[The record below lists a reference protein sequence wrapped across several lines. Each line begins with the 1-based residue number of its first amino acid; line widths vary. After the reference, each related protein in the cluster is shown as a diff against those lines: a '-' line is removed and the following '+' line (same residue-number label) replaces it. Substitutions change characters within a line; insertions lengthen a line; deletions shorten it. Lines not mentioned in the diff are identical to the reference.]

1 MRTVARLAL
10 VAIVIS
16 GLIGGATN
24 LPSRTAQGQT
34 TIGEADLAIWRVKVS
49 SPAEVSRLT
58 SGGWDVL
65 EGRGDDYLLVMG
77 DSATARELEA
87 QGFTVSV
94 DQLLPSER
102 PDGLFSYYGGYRTV
116 VEHYQHLDALAA
128 AYPDLVSVVDYGDSW
143 RKLQNAASGYD
154 LKAICITYKRAG
166 DCAQN
171 PATDKPRFVL
181 MAAIHARELSTSE
194 QAWRWM
200 DFLVS
205 RYGVDADIT
214 ALLDHNEMWI
224 IPVVNPDG
232 REIVESGPTTPYTQR
247 KNANTSLG
255 SCSNP
260 PTGSSQYGIDL
271 NRNADFQ
278 WGGAGTSTSPCSL
291 VYRGTSGASEPE
303 NYYLQNFLSS
313 LFPDQRG
320 PALSDAA
327 PQTTT
332 GTFITLHSYSNL
344 VLLPWGWVECNSSAC
359 PPSQQSPNDAGLR
372 SLAFRMSYFNG
383 YNTGQPSEILY
394 AASGGTDDWAY
405 GVLGVA
411 SFTFEVGP
419 GSGTCS
425 GFMPAY
431 TCQDSTFWPKNR
443 DALIYAAKSA
453 RQPYTLSLGP
463 STITPTLSLTT
474 TVVGTP
480 ITVTAPINDG
490 TYGAIGINRPAS
502 QAIAAAEY
510 YLDTPP
516 WAGGAALPMAAQD
529 GTFNSTSE
537 VVSAQ
542 IDTTGLSVGRHTV
555 FVRGRDDA
563 GNWGP
568 TTASWITVV
577 ADPSSYV
584 YMPLIIN

>member
-1 MRTVARLAL
+1 MRKVARLAFL
-10 VAIVIS
+10 AIIIG
-16 GLIGGATN
+16 GLIGGAVS
-24 LPSRTAQGQT
+24 LPSRTAQGQIALT
-34 TIGEADLAIWRVKVS
+34 EQDLAIWRVQVS
-49 SPAEVSRLT
+49 SPAEVTRLT

-65 EGRGDDYLLVMG
+65 EARGDDYLLVLG
-77 DSATARELEA
+77 DTATAKELEA
-87 QGFTVSV
+87 QGFAVAV
-94 DQLLPSER
+94 DQALPSER
-102 PDGLFSYYGGYRTV
+102 PAGLFSYFGGYRTV
-116 VEHYQHLDALAA
+116 VEHYQHLDTLAA
-128 AYPDLVSVVDYGDSW
+128 SYPGLVSVVDYGDSW
-143 RKLQNAASGYD
+143 RKLQNSATGHD
-154 LKAICITYKRAG
+154 LKAICITNQRAG

-181 MAAIHARELSTSE
+181 MAAIHPRELSTSE
-194 QAWRWM
+194 LAWRWM

-224 IPVVNPDG
+224 VPVVNPDG

-247 KNANTSLG
+247 KNANTTLG
-255 SCSNP
+255 SCANP

-271 NRNADFQ
+271 NRNANFQ
-278 WGGAGTSTSPCSL
+278 WGGAGTSTNPCSL
-291 VYRGTSGASEPE
+291 TYRGTSGGSEPE
-303 NYYLQNFLSS
+303 NYYLQNLLSS
-313 LFPDQRG
+313 LYPDQRG
-320 PALSDAA
+320 PNLSDTA
-327 PQTTT
+327 PLTTT

-344 VLLPWGWVECNSSAC
+344 VLLPWGWQECFGEAC
-359 PPSQQSPNDAGLR
+359 PPSQQAPNDVGLR

-383 YNTGQPSEILY
+383 YETGQPSEILY

-419 GSGTCS
+419 TSGTCG
-425 GFMPAY
+425 GFMPPY
-431 TCQDSTFWPKNR
+431 TCQDSMFWPKNR

-474 TVVGTP
+474 TTPGTP
-480 ITVTAPINDG
+480 ISLSAPINDG
-490 TYGAIGINRPAS
+490 TYGSFGIAKPAS
-502 QAIAAAEY
+502 QPIAAAEY

-516 WAGGAALPMAAQD
+516 WAGGTPLPLSAQD

-537 VVSAQ
+537 VASAQ
-542 IDTTGLSVGRHTV
+542 IDTTGLSLGRHTV
-555 FVRGRDDA
+555 FVRGRDAA

-568 TTASWITVV
+568 TTASWITII
-577 ADPSSYV
+577 ADPTSFVYV
-584 YMPLIIN
+584 PLIVR